1 MKEYYIIKPSS
12 LNLEQRLK
20 QFPPNFNFCKDY
32 ALWLISDIIKKTAYK
47 LESKEEEIWVPLC
60 SMIAKKH
67 PYHYRDYIRYLCDNF
82 TNVGNVLF
90 RKEYTKGSCY
100 AYRLSYHFF
109 GEEVEIKKITDK
121 KLLKYLRRDEY
132 LESNNAFKKNYN
144 FLAKYFNEKL
154 TIRTAEANKKNKALF
169 GNEFDYRKHLF
180 NAVQICDIA
189 NKEFCIS
196 YTYKTD
202 GRLHHQLT
210 RLSKPFRQFLRYDG
224 KKLAECDVSASVPT
238 ILIFLLIHMGRG
250 SKHLDSV
257 ICSGKEYYPHYMFCK
272 RAVEPINS
280 EIALFAQQVLSGKFY
295 ELFIEDM
302 QKLNH
307 FKVTIKKGE
316 YCFEKIDDVSQI
328 EIEEDRQVLRK
339 VIKKQILAMFNARP
353 SYHLKAEAVF
363 GMYFPSILKWL
374 KTFKKINHKYFSY
387 LTLQLESYFMLNIVA
402 RQFNNKFRGKKPLF
416 TLHDCLITTVDNIDE
431 LHRFMQETL
440 SEALNFTPIL
450 KVEVWE

>member
-12 LNLEQRLK
+12 LNLEQRLEK
-20 QFPPNFNFCKDY
+20 FPPDFNFCKDY

-67 PYHYRDYIRYLCDNF
+67 PYSYRKHLRYLCNNF
-82 TNVGNVLF
+82 PNVGNVLF

-100 AYRLSYHFF
+100 SYRLSPHFF
-109 GEEVEIKKITDK
+109 GQEVETKKITDK
-121 KLLKYLRRDEY
+121 KLLNHLRRDNY
-132 LESNNAFKKNYN
+132 LMSNNAFKKNYK
-144 FLAKYFNEKL
+144 FLGKYFNAKL
-154 TIRTAEANKKNKALF
+154 TIQTTEANEKNKALF

-238 ILIFLLIHMGRG
+238 ILSYLLTSMVIG
-250 SKHLDSV
+250 SNHLDNV
-257 ICSGKEYYPHYMFCK
+257 INSNKYYYRHYMFCK

-307 FKVTIKKGE
+307 FNVTIKKGE
-316 YCFEKIDDVSQI
+316 YCF
-328 EIEEDRQVLRK
+328 
-339 VIKKQILAMFNARP
+339 
-353 SYHLKAEAVF
+353 
-363 GMYFPSILKWL
+363 
-374 KTFKKINHKYFSY
+374 
-387 LTLQLESYFMLNIVA
+387 
-402 RQFNNKFRGKKPLF
+402 
-416 TLHDCLITTVDNIDE
+416 
-431 LHRFMQETL
+431 
-440 SEALNFTPIL
+440 
-450 KVEVWE
+450 